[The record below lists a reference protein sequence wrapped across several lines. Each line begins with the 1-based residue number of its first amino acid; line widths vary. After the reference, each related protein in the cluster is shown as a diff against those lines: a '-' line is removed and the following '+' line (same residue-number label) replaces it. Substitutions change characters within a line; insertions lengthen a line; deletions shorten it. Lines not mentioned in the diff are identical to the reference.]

1 MTMHS
6 AKGLEYPVVFIVG
19 LEDGIFPHVRSLG
32 NQSELE
38 EERRLAYVGITRAE
52 QRLYLTHAW
61 SRTLYGT
68 TQYNPASR
76 FLDEIPEELFSE
88 IKDTRKS
95 NDLSPIGFQ
104 KPKPASSPP
113 SPTEDQLNLKIGDD
127 ISHPKFGDG
136 VILDIKGQ
144 GSDTEIVIH
153 FVESGQKTLLLSW
166 APIEKL

>member
-1 MTMHS
+1 MHS

-76 FLDEIPEELFSE
+76 FLDEIPKEFFSE
-88 IKDTRKS
+88 VQDAGHNKKRTPIDFQKS
-95 NDLSPIGFQ
+95 KSGSPSPIA
-104 KPKPASSPP
+104 KEK
-113 SPTEDQLNLKIGDD
+113 QLNITIGDD
-127 ISHPKFGDG
+127 VHHPKFGDG
-136 VILDIKGQ
+136 VILDIKGR
-144 GSDTEIVIH
+144 DEDREAVIH